1 MSHSDSHQRP
11 PRGIVRT
18 LAGPLAA
25 LVVLVVAGRLV
36 GGSWPA
42 IEASVADMGRLGW
55 VVFVAAWALLSALC
69 FPVSVLGFSAGL
81 LFGPW
86 LGLLLVALGGLL
98 GGSFMFALAHGLLR
112 GRIREL
118 VDGRPR
124 LAAIDRMAGREDVK
138 LNVLTRLSPLNFGL
152 ASYTLGAG
160 KSRFRAY
167 AAGLVAT
174 LPSMIA
180 QVWFGA
186 LAGRAGSAAA
196 AEEGFPWGR
205 TLLLVAGVAFFA
217 VLSWQ
222 VGRMVRRAWN
232 EPDPATATGDGS
244 EVARED

>member
-1 MSHSDSHQRP
+1 MNESQTNGKNS
-11 PRGIVRT
+11 RGVMRT

-25 LVVLVVAGRLV
+25 LLVLIVAGRLV

-55 VVFVAAWALLSALC
+55 GVFVAAWAVLSALC

-98 GGSFMFALAHGLLR
+98 GGSLMFALAHGLLR
-112 GRIREL
+112 KRIREL
-118 VDGRPR
+118 VEGRPR

-160 KSRFRAY
+160 RSRYRAY
-167 AAGLVAT
+167 LAGLVAT

-180 QVWFGA
+180 QVWFGT

-196 AEEGFPWGR
+196 ADEGFPWGR
-205 TLLLVAGVAFFA
+205 TLLLAAGVVFFA

-222 VGRMVRRAWN
+222 VGRMVRRAWR
-232 EPDPATATGDGS
+232 EDESDPATGGGTTGN
-244 EVARED
+244 E